1 MARQSKVRGLL
12 GHDSTSTSACRRVP
26 NRDLSDSS
34 EIGKCLLLPQRPAA
48 LHAANIRRNRFLVTV
63 DIALKSRTLSMKT
76 ISSEEEKALVWYG
89 SATHQGWSAIH
100 TSIDN
105 DSPRHIFLSHSIPF
119 FDTTEYK

>member
-1 MARQSKVRGLL
+1 
-12 GHDSTSTSACRRVP
+12 
-26 NRDLSDSS
+26 
-34 EIGKCLLLPQRPAA
+34 LLPQRPAA